1 MGIHGGRRR
10 RWRRRRLHGALRLAW
25 LGGELQ
31 SEEAELL
38 RVSER
43 RGGGGGYG
51 NGGRWRR
58 QRSAVRERARG
69 KREWARERAREVRGG
84 AWRRSGDPGD
94 EGRSRR
100 WRACARAASACPCP
114 PGARKG
120 TTGTASWL
128 GRPAGP
134 LGQARLHSDGLHRE
148 VSAGGFSSFLSIFVF
163 CNLF

>member
-1 MGIHGGRRR
+1 MAMAALQGFPRRVARRR
-10 RWRRRRLHGALRLAW
+10 G
-25 LGGELQ
+25 
-31 SEEAELL
+31 SP
-38 RVSER
+38 R
-43 RGGGGGYG
+43 RGGASGRAGEAR
-51 NGGRWRR
+51 GGRWLR
-58 QRSAVRERARG
+58 QRWPVATAALGRERESEG